1 MVFVYVRILFFFY
14 FFTVQNSCLNR
25 VSVSPVVGEVKVCL
39 LVEQKNRAGLRKNK
53 VEGCRGATAASSLR
67 TPRDLFS
74 SAWQARANELIAKGD
89 GYTEKRRRHRDL
101 CYCGNE

>member
-1 MVFVYVRILFFFY
+1 
-14 FFTVQNSCLNR
+14 
-25 VSVSPVVGEVKVCL
+25 VCL
-39 LVEQKNRAGLRKNK
+39 LVCVSLFYVIDTGSIGSRARYEMGVTYLVEQKNRAGLRKNK